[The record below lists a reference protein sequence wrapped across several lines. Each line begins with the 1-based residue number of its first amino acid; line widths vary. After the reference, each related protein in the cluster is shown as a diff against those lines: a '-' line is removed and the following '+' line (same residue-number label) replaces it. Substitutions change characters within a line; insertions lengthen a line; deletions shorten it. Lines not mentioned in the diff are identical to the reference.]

1 MSAGRRLWASRSSLT
16 CVALAVMA
24 LAASSGSAAENSRG
38 VGSLRAAIATS
49 RLTPVIQSVPSPP
62 RWFVADDGRVHL
74 EYELLL
80 TNATPVPV
88 KLASLEVLNGR
99 GARIA
104 RLSGPRLR
112 AATGWE
118 GATPPTTTL
127 GPFTIGVAWIDLTF
141 AHPNALP
148 RRLEQR
154 LTVNL
159 PRGLPA
165 PPVITDTGANV
176 AITRRPATII
186 SPPLRG
192 GRWVAVGGPL
202 GPHRRAL
209 QPING
214 ALPNGQRFA
223 VDFSALLDAKG
234 RTHVGN
240 SSRHSSYFNYGQ
252 PVLAVGAGT
261 VVDAVDR
268 YPDQIPNHN
277 VHVSTE
283 AGDGNHVII
292 KLGNGVFAAYAHLK
306 PGSVRV
312 RIGQR
317 VRAGQVLGQLGNSGE
332 TSGPHLHFQL
342 MTRPSVADSDGLP
355 FVLDEFRLDGRLSSL
370 QAFINADLAGIPVA
384 INHAAAGKRH
394 REGFSDLDVVTF
406 PRG

>member
-1 MSAGRRLWASRSSLT
+1 MNVARTSWARRLGLMCVTLT
-16 CVALAVMA
+16 VMA
-24 LAASSGSAAENSRG
+24 ASASSGSAAEKSPG
-38 VGSLRAAIATS
+38 QGALRAAIAPS

-62 RWFVADDGRVHL
+62 RWFVADDRRVHL
-74 EYELLL
+74 AYDVLL
-80 TNATPVPV
+80 TNATPVSV

-104 RLSGPRLR
+104 RLSGPRLQ

-118 GATPPTTTL
+118 GGTPPTTTL
-127 GPFTIGVAWIDLTF
+127 GPFTTGVAWIDLTF
-141 AHPNALP
+141 ANTKAVP
-148 RRLEQR
+148 RRLKDR
-154 LTVNL
+154 LTINL
-159 PRGLPA
+159 PLGLPA
-165 PPVITDTGANV
+165 PPVISDTSANV
-176 AITRRPATII
+176 AVTRHAATII

-192 GRWVAVGGPL
+192 GRWVAIGGPL

-214 ALPNGQRFA
+214 ALRNGQRFA

-234 RTHVGN
+234 RTHAGN
-240 SSRHSSYFNYGQ
+240 SSRNSSYFNYGQ
-252 PVLAVGAGT
+252 PVLAVGAGR

-277 VHVSTE
+277 VHVRTE

-312 RIGQR
+312 RVGQR

-332 TSGPHLHFQL
+332 TTGPHLHFQL

-355 FVLDEFRLDGRLSSL
+355 FMLDQFRLDGHLTSL
-370 QAFINADLAGIPVA
+370 QAFINSDLAGTPVP
-384 INHAAAGKRH
+384 INRAAAGKRRH
-394 REGFSDLDVVTF
+394 QGFTDLDVVTF
-406 PRG
+406 ASG

>member
-1 MSAGRRLWASRSSLT
+1 MIAARRLWAGRLRLT
-16 CVALAVMA
+16 CVTLVVMA
-24 LAASSGSAAENSRG
+24 LAASSGSAAEQSHSE
-38 VGSLRAAIATS
+38 VSPRAAIAAS
-49 RLTPVIQSVPSPP
+49 RLTPVIQSVLSPP
-62 RWFVADDGRVHL
+62 RSFLADDGRVHL

-80 TNATPVPV
+80 TNATPVSV
-88 KLASLEVLNGR
+88 KLASLEVLSGR
-99 GARIA
+99 GARIE
-104 RLSGPRLR
+104 RLSGRRLQ

-118 GATPPTTTL
+118 GAKPPTTTL
-127 GPFTIGVAWIDLTF
+127 GPFTTGIAWIDLTF
-141 AHPNALP
+141 ANANALP
-148 RRLEQR
+148 RRLEHR

-159 PRGLPA
+159 PPGLPA

-176 AITRRPATII
+176 AITRSAATVI

-214 ALPNGQRFA
+214 ALRNGQRFA

-240 SSRHSSYFNYGQ
+240 SSRNSSYFNYGQ
-252 PVLAVGAGT
+252 PVLAVGAGK

-312 RIGQR
+312 RVGQR

-355 FVLDEFRLDGRLSSL
+355 FVLDGFRLDGRLPSL
-370 QAFINADLAGIPVA
+370 RAFINTDLAGTPVP
-384 INHAAAGKRH
+384 INRAAAGKR
-394 REGFSDLDVVTF
+394 RRQGFIDLDVVTF
-406 PRG
+406 PGR